1 LKHND
6 SHLICGDNRT
16 GKWAPPTFAASV
28 HNELSHLRGAF
39 KPHQRKSGLRKAAK
53 SGGKN
58 AKANNFAQQISAVTW
73 RHELGVIPV
82 SLLVSPST
90 KLMNAR
96 RRVSAVE
103 MPKNEEDEGLCIFP
117 GWRLLIK

>member
-58 AKANNFAQQISAVTW
+58 AKANNFAQQTRVGSYSCQFA
-73 RHELGVIPV
+73 GVAIHKVDECAPE
-82 SLLVSPST
+82 SFRRG
-90 KLMNAR
+90 NA
-96 RRVSAVE
+96 
-103 MPKNEEDEGLCIFP
+103 
-117 GWRLLIK
+117 